1 MFRIIYRCTWKKVK
15 PCSAGKDLIFYLCH
29 LTKLIALKNPK
40 AVKLLNKLIDDVENN
55 GIITNTAVNDLKS
68 LRPYA
73 VEEERPLIAKVVR
86 LTFEHIEEYQTFA
99 IDIPE
104 EEPIEGHEEDLEPRE
119 PSEPNESFLYLLNLI
134 AEPENK
140 SNRLD
145 IRSYVEALQD
155 YADEN

>member
-1 MFRIIYRCTWKKVK
+1 MIKKV
-15 PCSAGKDLIFYLCH
+15 LILYLCN
-29 LTKLIALKNPK
+29 LTKPKALKNPK
-40 AVKLLNKLIDDVENN
+40 AIKLLNKLIDDVDNN
-55 GIITNTAVNDLKS
+55 GIITNTAVDDLKK

-73 VEEERPLIAKVVR
+73 VEEERPLLAKVIR

-104 EEPIEGHEEDLEPRE
+104 EEPIEGHEEELDLRE
-119 PSEPNESFLYLLNLI
+119 PSEPKESFLYLLNLI

-145 IRSYVEALQD
+145 LRSYVNAMQE
-155 YADEN
+155 YAEEN